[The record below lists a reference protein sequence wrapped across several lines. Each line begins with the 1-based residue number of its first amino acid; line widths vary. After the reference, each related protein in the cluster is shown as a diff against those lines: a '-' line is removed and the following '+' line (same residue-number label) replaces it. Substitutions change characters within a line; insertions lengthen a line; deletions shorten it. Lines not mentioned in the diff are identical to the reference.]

1 MIRHHPNSVIAR
13 GLMVVIPNLSPAM
26 VMRMFR
32 ARPIGTW
39 DAPDLARMMRELGR
53 RAGLDAPPALYWLPE
68 RRVNAF
74 STGDSHR
81 SAIALSEMTLRVL
94 SPTQTGCVLAHEMS
108 HNAEVWIMPR

>member
-1 MIRHHPNSVIAR
+1 
-13 GLMVVIPNLSPAM
+13 
-26 VMRMFR
+26 MFR